1 MTAGFRHVAGGLLV
15 ALAAVIAGCAGT
27 PPPDDAMA
35 RADFALRRAERA
47 GAGEHAPLE
56 LRDARKTLDRAKS
69 LVREGDNLAARRA
82 AERAQVTAE
91 LAEALSLAAR
101 AEAEA
106 AEAEDNLARMRDEL
120 QRRKDEY

>member
-1 MTAGFRHVAGGLLV
+1 MTVRLKRVASGLLLAVAV
-15 ALAAVIAGCAGT
+15 ALAGCAGT

-35 RADFALRRAERA
+35 RADFSLRRAERA

-56 LRDARKTLDRAKS
+56 LREARKTLERAKS

-82 AERAQVTAE
+82 AERAQVAAE

-106 AEAEDNLARMRDEL
+106 GEAEDNLARMRDEL
-120 QRRKDEY
+120 QRRKDDY